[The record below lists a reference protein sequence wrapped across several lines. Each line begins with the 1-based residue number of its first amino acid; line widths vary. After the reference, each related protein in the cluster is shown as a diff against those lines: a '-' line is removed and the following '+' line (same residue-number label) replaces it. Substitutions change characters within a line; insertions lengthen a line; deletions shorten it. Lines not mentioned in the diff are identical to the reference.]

1 MISYDK
7 FFWGKIYE
15 TQRGCSQKTKLEIWK
30 LEIESSKLK
39 NERRGE
45 RRVQR

>member
-1 MISYDK
+1 MKRSGAALK
-7 FFWGKIYE
+7 
-15 TQRGCSQKTKLEIWK
+15 KTKLEIWK

>member
-1 MISYDK
+1 MKRSCAALK
-7 FFWGKIYE
+7 
-15 TQRGCSQKTKLEIWK
+15 KTKLEVRKLEIRK

-39 NERRGE
+39 NEWRRE